1 MLRHQTSFPSHRS
14 TLPAPLEKRVM
25 SRLYPVHWKTFEKFL
40 FKMGCEFVSQKGSH
54 RKYYKAG
61 IARPI
66 IVTVHGKG
74 EHTSN
79 RIFTHWV

>member
-1 MLRHQTSFPSHRS
+1 
-14 TLPAPLEKRVM
+14 M
-25 SRLYPVHWKTFEKFL
+25 SRLYPIHWKAFEKFL

-74 EHTSN
+74 ELPKEHIKSNLHTLGMSVEQYLDL
-79 RIFTHWV
+79 IETF